1 MEHTR
6 LAKRYSL
13 LHEHP
18 ADAGLYHHPSL
29 EQVPP
34 WPGPGE
40 DIVPGP
46 PAYGNVCWAS
56 IVRLLAALTL
66 AVLLARCSAA
76 APASQAPASPSGGM
90 PPAFGTGIC
99 KIVGDSR
106 ALAPKLQALSDA
118 AQAHDLAKASD
129 AATNVKA
136 AVTLI
141 QAQIDQLAPW
151 PDGQVAVRRLTETMD
166 GFQESMN
173 LFITAPS

>member
-1 MEHTR
+1 
-6 LAKRYSL
+6 
-13 LHEHP
+13 
-18 ADAGLYHHPSL
+18 
-29 EQVPP
+29 
-34 WPGPGE
+34 
-40 DIVPGP
+40 
-46 PAYGNVCWAS
+46 
-56 IVRLLAALTL
+56 
-66 AVLLARCSAA
+66 
-76 APASQAPASPSGGM
+76 M

-173 LFITAPS
+173 LFITGLSPLTPSIVQQATTPARGAGDKLALAIAAMDALRASNPLPC